1 MPDILHF
8 AGEHRAF
15 DPEHIYGPDLFGGCY
30 RAADAE
36 YDATTDRTALHLV
49 PIPHGVIQERGIVKA
64 IEGQAQND
72 MRERIEHLF
81 GTGAA

>member
-1 MPDILHF
+1 MSDTLHF
-8 AGEHRAF
+8 AGDCTSF

-30 RAADAE
+30 RAFDAD
-36 YDATTDRTALHLV
+36 YDPDTDQTALHLV